1 MDERLGQELQS
12 FWKNPVPRD
21 RIVLVGSEDSDEFD
35 LFCWAMERTYIV
47 GMDSEWKPS
56 FLSNISGNPRVS
68 ILQIACR
75 IYDFDDDEHNSNNTN
90 VCNTETDVVNQSE
103 CDIGNGGRNL
113 SHKKAQWRHKM
124 FGGVGDSQGH
134 KVQELVFLLDLL
146 ALPVS
151 SFGKTL
157 KAVYVSLDILKLGFR
172 FKQDLMYLAGS
183 FSREEGHSYFD
194 KVDPYID
201 VGKLYLNLQ
210 NQEPWLQGKGR
221 KMSIQQTKSLSS
233 ICEEVL
239 GVRLSKDLQCSDW
252 EQRPLTEDQ
261 ITYAAADAHCLLAIF
276 DVFYQNFL
284 DLHQGQARSEATSP
298 SFSTAIVGLKE
309 LLTSQECHDN
319 ENVLRSTLGNAVEIV
334 KATLQGP
341 LSMAS
346 INALSANYIR
356 RKGISF
362 CQPILNIAQILG
374 ERILL
379 SECVTKA
386 KSGSWKGRSR
396 RSRTTEKCKAE
407 QIESYSEWQ
416 GPPPWDPLLGG
427 DGVPRFI
434 CDVMVEGLAKQLRC
448 VGIDAA
454 TPSVKKAEPRQLI
467 EQAQEERRI
476 LLTRDIKILR
486 RHINPS
492 NQAYRVKN
500 LAKQEQLHEVIKMF
514 NLKICEYQLMSRC
527 IKCNGRFIEKSLT
540 TNEAVAATTSEQVIP
555 EFLLDRNLEFWQCS
569 DCRQIYWEGTQ
580 YHNAIQQFS
589 SVCQIY
595 D

>member
-1 MDERLGQELQS
+1 M
-12 FWKNPVPRD
+12 PRD
-21 RIVLVGSEDSDEFD
+21 RIVFVGSEDSDEFD
-35 LFCWAMERTYIV
+35 LFCWAMERSYIV

-75 IYDFDDDEHNSNNTN
+75 IYDFDDDEHNSSNTN
-90 VCNTETDVVNQSE
+90 VCNTETYVVNQSE
-103 CDIGNGGRNL
+103 CDIGNGGRIF
-113 SHKKAQWRHKM
+113 SPEKAQWRHKM

-157 KAVYVSLDILKLGFR
+157 KAVYVSPDILKLGFR

-183 FSREEGHSYFD
+183 FSGEEGHSYFD

-201 VGKLYLNLQ
+201 VGKLYLHLQ

-221 KMSIQQTKSLSS
+221 KMLIQQTKSLSS

-276 DVFYQNFL
+276 DVFCQNFL
-284 DLHQGQARSEATSP
+284 DLHQGQAKSESTSP
-298 SFSTAIVGLKE
+298 SLSTAIVGLKE
-309 LLTSQECHDN
+309 LLTSQECDDN

-334 KATLQGP
+334 KATLKGS
-341 LSMAS
+341 LLVAS
-346 INALSANYIR
+346 ITALSANYMR
-356 RKGISF
+356 RRGISF
-362 CQPILNIAQILG
+362 CQPVLNIAQILG

-379 SECVTKA
+379 SECETKA
-386 KSGSWKGRSR
+386 KSGSRKGRSR

-427 DGVPRFI
+427 DGVPRFL

-500 LAKQEQLHEVIKMF
+500 LAKQEQLHEVIKIF

-540 TNEAVAATTSEQVIP
+540 TNEAVAAATSEQVIP
-555 EFLLDRNLEFWQCS
+555 EFLLDRDLEFWQCS
-569 DCRQIYWEGTQ
+569 HCRQIYWEGTQ

-589 SVCQIY
+589 SVCQVF